1 MMKLKMILLSI
12 NIMLNYEPPT
22 SNVENELMVRERI
35 HTCIPATHDSVRGD
49 DEWVHEHVT

>member
-1 MMKLKMILLSI
+1 MKLKMILLSI

-49 DEWVHEHVT
+49 NEWVHEHVT